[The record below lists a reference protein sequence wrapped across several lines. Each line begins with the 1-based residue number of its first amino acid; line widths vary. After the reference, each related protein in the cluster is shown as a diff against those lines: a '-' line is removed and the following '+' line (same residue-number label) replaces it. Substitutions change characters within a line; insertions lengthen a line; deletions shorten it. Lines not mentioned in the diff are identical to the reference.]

1 MCMKNRT
8 VDGFG
13 SISEIV
19 EKHLDKLDIRC
30 TRGNYNYCKDEYVN
44 ETREITK
51 LLSYESSV
59 EQIVEAIKTVFRN
72 QYDESSIIETAQSI
86 HDAIV
91 ELKKLESFKKSLINK
106 VRVMSRR
113 GKKVAFFWKAP
124 VNLFWDPN
132 PTKYYLGT
140 LSDSLVFT
148 PQDEFYELSE
158 EEREALEFP
167 DNWDIS
173 AITDSGHHQH

>member
-1 MCMKNRT
+1 MKNRT

-30 TRGNYNYCKDEYVN
+30 TRGSNNYCKDEYVN
-44 ETREITK
+44 ATWEITK

-106 VRVMSRR
+106 VRIMSRR
-113 GKKVAFFWKAP
+113 GERVAFFWRAP
-124 VNLFWDPN
+124 KCEFWDPN

-140 LSDSLVFT
+140 LSDNLVFK
-148 PQDEFYELSE
+148 PSEEFFALPE
-158 EEREALEFP
+158 EERKALEFP

-173 AITDSGHHQH
+173 AITDFGH